1 MNCCDYD
8 CNQGRDCP
16 ARVAKIGKAMKA
28 AEPLPPSMWRIYLAS
43 LARAMLICIAVLLVS
58 AVVVMLMPRHKTPVR
73 VDCSASS
80 YQPTMPA
87 AAKSACRDR
96 VTRL

>member
-8 CNQGRDCP
+8 CDQERNCP
-16 ARVAKIGKAMKA
+16 ARVAKVGQAMKA
-28 AEPLPPSMWRIYLAS
+28 AEPLPPTLWRIYLAS
-43 LARAMLICIAVLLVS
+43 LARAMLVCLAVLLVS
-58 AVVVMLMPRHKTPVR
+58 AAVVMLMPRQQTPAR

-80 YQPTMPA
+80 YHPTMPA